1 MNNRFA
7 RALALWTLLFFV
19 GIITGC
25 GKQSSRGGSGA
36 PSSGIA
42 INGAG
47 ATFPYPVYAKWA
59 DKYNSISGVQVN
71 YQSIGSGGGVQ
82 QIEKGTVDF
91 GASDAPLL
99 KKELDLSGLI
109 QFPMIMGGVVPVV
122 NLSGI
127 KPGQLSLS
135 PELLA
140 GIFLGRI
147 KTWNDPAIAKENPGT
162 SLPHKTITVVHRAD
176 GSGTTW
182 IFTNYLDKVSKDWHS
197 KIGFGKSISWL
208 TGVGGKGNEGVSAYV
223 QRIDGSVG
231 YVEYAYALQNKMTH
245 VKLKNKAGNYV
256 NPSAE
261 TFQAAAAS
269 ADWKNAPGY
278 YVVLTDQPGKDSWP
292 ITGASY
298 IIIHKEQKNP
308 KLAKAML
315 EFFDWSYHHGE
326 KMASDLNYVPMPDNV
341 VSLVQATWAQ
351 SVRADGKPVSWK

>member
-1 MNNRFA
+1 MA
-7 RALALWTLLFFV
+7 
-19 GIITGC
+19 
-25 GKQSSRGGSGA
+25 
-36 PSSGIA
+36 
-42 INGAG
+42 
-47 ATFPYPVYAKWA
+47 Y
-59 DKYNSISGVQVN
+59 
-71 YQSIGSGGGVQ
+71 
-82 QIEKGTVDF
+82 
-91 GASDAPLL
+91 
-99 KKELDLSGLI
+99 
-109 QFPMIMGGVVPVV
+109 
-122 NLSGI
+122 
-127 KPGQLSLS
+127 
-135 PELLA
+135 
-140 GIFLGRI
+140 
-147 KTWNDPAIAKENPGT
+147 
-162 SLPHKTITVVHRAD
+162 
-176 GSGTTW
+176 
-182 IFTNYLDKVSKDWHS
+182 
-197 KIGFGKSISWL
+197 
-208 TGVGGKGNEGVSAYV
+208 GVGGKGNEGVSAYV

-315 EFFDWSYHHGE
+315 GFFDWSYHHGE